1 MSPARDGLA
10 EPAPAKINL
19 TLHCAAPRADG
30 YHPLHSLVVFAD
42 WGDTLRAEPADTL
55 SLSLEGPG
63 ADGLR
68 DDPHNLVLKAA
79 WALRAAADEPDLGA
93 RLVLEKHLPVAAGL
107 GGGSAD
113 AAAALRLLN
122 RLWALD
128 FSLKQLAEIASVVGA
143 DVPACVWSRP
153 LVMEGIGE
161 TVTPLVAWPALH
173 GVIVNPGVALS
184 TADVFA
190 TFDAQEPASTLAA
203 NTRPPVAGTPE
214 AAFERIV
221 EGQNDLESAAIGLAP
236 IVGDVLKALDGL
248 ASARLARMSGSGAS
262 CFALF
267 DNAKEAEAAADTLRA
282 RQPGWLVRP
291 VIFGGALS

>member
-42 WGDTLRAEPADTL
+42 WGDTLRAEPADAL

-79 WALRAAADEPDLGA
+79 WALRAAADKPDLGA

-161 TVTPLVAWPALH
+161 TITPLVAWPALY

-184 TADVFA
+184 TADVFRA
-190 TFDAQEPASTLAA
+190 FDARESASTLAA

-214 AAFERIV
+214 AAFERIH
-221 EGQNDLESAAIGLAP
+221 EGQNDLESAAMALAP
-236 IVGDVLKALDGL
+236 VVGDVLKALEGL
-248 ASARLARMSGSGAS
+248 PGVGLARMSGSGAS

-267 DNAKEAEAAADTLRA
+267 GNAKEAEAAADTLFA
-282 RQPGWLVRP
+282 QQPGWLVRP

>member
-30 YHPLHSLVVFAD
+30 FHPLHSLVVFAD

-79 WALRAAADEPDLGA
+79 WALRAAADKPDLGA

-190 TFDAQEPASTLAA
+190 AFDTQGPASMLAA
-203 NTRPPVAGTPE
+203 NVRAPVAGTPE
-214 AAFERIV
+214 AAFDCIL
-221 EGQNDLESAAIGLAP
+221 EGRNDLESTAIGLAP
-236 IVGDVLKALDGL
+236 IVGDVLKVLESFPGT
-248 ASARLARMSGSGAS
+248 RLARMSGSGAS

-267 DNAKEAEAAADTLRA
+267 DDAKEAEAAADMLCA
-282 RQPGWLVRP
+282 QQPGWLVQP

>member
-79 WALRAAADEPDLGA
+79 WALRAAADKPDLGA

-153 LVMEGIGE
+153 LVMQGIGE
-161 TVTPLVAWPALH
+161 TITPLVAWPALH

-184 TADVFA
+184 TAEVFA
-190 TFDAQEPASTLAA
+190 AFDTQDPARKLAA

-214 AAFERIV
+214 AAFDRIL
-221 EGQNDLESAAIGLAP
+221 EGRNDLESAAMSLAP
-236 IVGDVLKALDGL
+236 PVGDVLKALESLPG
-248 ASARLARMSGSGAS
+248 ARLARMSGSGAS

-267 DNAKEAEAAADTLRA
+267 DDAKAAEAAADTLRA
-282 RQPGWLVRP
+282 QQPGWLVRP
-291 VIFGGALS
+291 VVFGGALS